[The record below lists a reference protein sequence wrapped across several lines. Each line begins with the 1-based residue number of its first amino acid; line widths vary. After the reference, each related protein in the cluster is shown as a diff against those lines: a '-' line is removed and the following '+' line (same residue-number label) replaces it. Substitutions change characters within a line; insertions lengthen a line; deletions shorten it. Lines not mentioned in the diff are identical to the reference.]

1 MPEFANAR
9 QPHPEHAASGSDGAP
24 VPDRAL
30 HALHAALDAGGALD
44 PYADAWNA
52 LPILRASD
60 LGVDI
65 RSSWAGYRRRPMC
78 EVPCE
83 VWKPRR

>member
-9 QPHPEHAASGSDGAP
+9 QPHPEQVASGSDGAP
-24 VPDRAL
+24 VPARAL
-30 HALHAALDAGGALD
+30 HALDAALDAGGPLD
-44 PYADAWNA
+44 AYADAWNA

-83 VWKPRR
+83 VWEPRQ